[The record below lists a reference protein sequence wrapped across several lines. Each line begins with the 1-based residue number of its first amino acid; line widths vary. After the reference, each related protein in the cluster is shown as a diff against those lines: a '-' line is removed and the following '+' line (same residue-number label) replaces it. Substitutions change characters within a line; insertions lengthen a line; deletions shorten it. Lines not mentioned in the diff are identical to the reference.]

1 METVAG
7 IRWNRC
13 YTGIRRNAPLSLLAV
28 QPANWNWFHNP
39 TVKNMQQDVQGKVD
53 SRAMREVNRS
63 IVLDIIRRGG
73 RVSRTDLARR
83 SALTKPTVSAIVEDL
98 LARGIVQEVGYGKT
112 VASGGRRAR
121 LLEFNDASAAYLG
134 ICFGV
139 NTTTVGLADAR
150 GEIRVRREVPTLHGE
165 PAATVKSAAALVEEV
180 CAEAGFPRDRLQ
192 AVGVTVPGMVD
203 AASGRVA
210 MAPNLEWTDVP
221 IRDMLSAALGVPVVV
236 NNVTSAGAI
245 AEGRVGIAKG
255 VRSFVWAYVSTGVGA
270 GIVID
275 GHVFSGTQGFSGEI
289 GHCAVVDQGPECA
302 CGLRG
307 CLETMVSARALVR
320 SVETAL
326 EQGEQSSLR
335 GNAPLEPA
343 AVAEA
348 ARAGDAVALR
358 AFAEIA
364 EHLGV
369 GISYLVNI
377 LDPQMVVLGGG
388 VLEAA
393 DLLLEGTQSSMAR
406 HSLKGGR
413 VPVQV
418 SALGDDAGLIGAVF
432 AAMDQSVRS
441 YRVVATGERVAA
453 D

>member
-1 METVAG
+1 
-7 IRWNRC
+7 
-13 YTGIRRNAPLSLLAV
+13 
-28 QPANWNWFHNP
+28 
-39 TVKNMQQDVQGKVD
+39 MQQDVQGKVD

-134 ICFGV
+134 ICLGV

-150 GEIRVRREVPTLHGE
+150 GEIRVRREVPTLHGDPE
-165 PAATVKSAAALVEEV
+165 ATVKSVAALVEEV

-210 MAPNLEWTDVP
+210 LAPNLEWTDVP
-221 IRDMLSAALGVPVVV
+221 IRDMLGAALGVPVVV

-245 AEGRVGIAKG
+245 AEGRVGVAKG
-255 VRSFVWAYVSTGVGA
+255 VRSFVWAYVGTGVGA
-270 GIVID
+270 GIVLD

-302 CGLRG
+302 CGMRG
-307 CLETMVSARALVR
+307 CLETMVSGRAIVR
-320 SVETAL
+320 AVETAL
-326 EQGEQSSLR
+326 EKGEPSSLR
-335 GNAPLEPA
+335 GQSNLDA
-343 AVAEA
+343 AAIAVA
-348 ARAGDAVALR
+348 ARAGDELALR
-358 AFAEIA
+358 VFGEVG

-369 GISYLVNI
+369 GVSYLVNI

-388 VLEAA
+388 VMEAA
-393 DLLLEGTQSSMAR
+393 DLLLEGTKASMAR
-406 HSLKGGR
+406 HSLKGAR
-413 VPVQV
+413 VPVVV
-418 SALGDDAGLIGAVF
+418 SALGDDAGLIGSVF

>member
-1 METVAG
+1 
-7 IRWNRC
+7 
-13 YTGIRRNAPLSLLAV
+13 
-28 QPANWNWFHNP
+28 
-39 TVKNMQQDVQGKVD
+39 MQQDVQGKVD

-150 GEIRVRREVPTLHGE
+150 GEIRVRREVPTVHGDPE
-165 PAATVKSAAALVEEV
+165 AMVASAAALAEAV
-180 CAEAGFPRDRLQ
+180 CEEAGFPRDRLQ
-192 AVGVTVPGMVD
+192 AVGVTIPGMVD
-203 AASGRVA
+203 AATGRVA
-210 MAPNLEWTDVP
+210 MAPNLGWVEVP
-221 IRDMLSAALGVPVVV
+221 IRELLLEKLGVPVVV
-236 NNVTSAGAI
+236 NNITSAGAI
-245 AEGRVGIAKG
+245 AEGRVGVAKG
-255 VRSFVWAYVSTGVGA
+255 IRSFVWAYVGTGVGA

-275 GHVFSGTQGFSGEI
+275 GHVFSGTRGFSGEI
-289 GHCAVVDQGPECA
+289 GHCAVVDGGPECA
-302 CGLRG
+302 CGMRG
-307 CLETMVSARALVR
+307 CLETLVSGRAIVR
-320 SVETAL
+320 AAEAAL
-326 EQGEQSSLR
+326 ESGKPSSLR
-335 GNAPLEPA
+335 ELPA
-343 AVAEA
+343 SALDASAVAEA
-348 ARAGDAVALR
+348 ARAGDAVAL
-358 AFAEIA
+358 AIFGEVA

-369 GISYLVNI
+369 GVSYLVNI

-388 VLEAA
+388 VMEAG
-393 DLLLEGTQSSMAR
+393 DLLLEGTRASMAR

-413 VPVQV
+413 VPVLV
-418 SALGDDAGLIGAVF
+418 SALGDDAGLIGSVF

-441 YRVVATGERVAA
+441 YRVVATGERVAL

>member
-1 METVAG
+1 
-7 IRWNRC
+7 
-13 YTGIRRNAPLSLLAV
+13 
-28 QPANWNWFHNP
+28 
-39 TVKNMQQDVQGKVD
+39 VKNMQQDVQGKVD

-150 GEIRVRREVPTLHGE
+150 GEIRVRREVPTLHGNPE
-165 PAATVKSAAALVEEV
+165 EMVKAAAALAEEV

-192 AVGVTVPGMVD
+192 GVGVTVPGMVD

-221 IRDMLSAALGVPVVV
+221 IRDLLAAALGVPVVV

-245 AEGRVGIAKG
+245 AEGRSGVAKG
-255 VRSFVWAYVSTGVGA
+255 VRSFVWVHVGTGVGA

-275 GHVFSGTQGFSGEI
+275 GHAFSGTQGFSGEI
-289 GHCAVVDQGPECA
+289 GHCAVVDGGPECA
-302 CGLRG
+302 CGMRG
-307 CLETMVSARALVR
+307 CLETLVSGRAIVR
-320 SVETAL
+320 AAEIAIAAGKPTSLKNVPAL
-326 EQGEQSSLR
+326 D
-335 GNAPLEPA
+335 A
-343 AVAEA
+343 AAIAEA
-348 ARAGDAVALR
+348 ARAGDTVAL
-358 AFAEIA
+358 AIFAEVG

-369 GISYLVNI
+369 GVSYLVNI
-377 LDPQMVVLGGG
+377 LDPQMIVLGGG
-388 VLEAA
+388 VMEAA
-393 DLLLEGTQSSMAR
+393 DLLLEGTRASMAK

-441 YRVVATGERVAA
+441 YRVVATGERVAL